1 MASPCRNP
9 QRTLKS
15 WRLLTESLKLFTLK
29 LGRNQQLVWF
39 KLPGRRLFC
48 LEERRNLNDSLGQ
61 CIAGVSLI
69 ASVVRSCHLRLDV
82 DRMLL
87 IVEHGQLDGQLK
99 IHEERLRVTQCELGC
114 KRQELFHQMTASAR
128 MGQKLAMAKERNQE
142 LELRNRQLEDQTLD
156 RSELFESRCVMLCGR
171 AFDLSQELIQT
182 RMRIN
187 DFENACTQLRRRI
200 LELKLRRVQR
210 RRLLSEL
217 VLRLRKAQ
225 DQQVPP
231 ILWRLWHCM
240 RFLWNCVECLG
251 HPSGK
256 LDAINWFMAGY

>member
-99 IHEERLRVTQCELGC
+99 IHEERLR
-114 KRQELFHQMTASAR
+114 
-128 MGQKLAMAKERNQE
+128 
-142 LELRNRQLEDQTLD
+142 TLD

>member
-142 LELRNRQLEDQTLD
+142 LELRNRQLEDQ
-156 RSELFESRCVMLCGR
+156 
-171 AFDLSQELIQT
+171 
-182 RMRIN
+182 
-187 DFENACTQLRRRI
+187 
-200 LELKLRRVQR
+200 
-210 RRLLSEL
+210 
-217 VLRLRKAQ
+217 
-225 DQQVPP
+225 
-231 ILWRLWHCM
+231 
-240 RFLWNCVECLG
+240 
-251 HPSGK
+251 
-256 LDAINWFMAGY
+256 